1 MECGGHIADMLT
13 VKDMLRTSRSGD
25 LRRLR
30 VWSLP
35 GPDRIR
41 LSVRFPSD
49 LDSLEISRP
58 SKQRSGASDDGNT
71 KHSPREPTAPT
82 APPNCDTL
90 GDETKKRCKKRC
102 KIKQKYAKDKRLPRI
117 HLLKEKRTKMA
128 IGTRTSRESKT
139 ALLVHS
145 VHPTLTSLSVI
156 QGFRVFCVLYDA
168 FESVQR

>member
-35 GPDRIR
+35 GPDRTR

-71 KHSPREPTAPT
+71 KHSPRAPTAPT

-90 GDETKKRCKKRC
+90 GDETKKRCKKMQNKT
-102 KIKQKYAKDKRLPRI
+102 KIRKRQKTTTNTFTKG
-117 HLLKEKRTKMA
+117 EKNKN
-128 IGTRTSRESKT
+128 GNWNQNQS
-139 ALLVHS
+139 
-145 VHPTLTSLSVI
+145 
-156 QGFRVFCVLYDA
+156 
-168 FESVQR
+168 